1 MLSREIRQFIAV
13 VESKSINSAS
23 QRLNVSQPSV
33 SKTLQNLEYEL
44 GVQLFERSI
53 RGVNLTPEGEILYE
67 HALKLLEEEGQA
79 LVEIKRLKDIKN
91 RNQITIG
98 AGHAWS
104 TVLLPKILA
113 EYQKR
118 NNHIFIN
125 IRYGSVTTLW
135 NELIED
141 KITLILGAEPNY
153 QKLQKPIRYRGLLPL
168 SQIVYAHKS
177 HPIFKSESSIKEL
190 TKYQWISWGNET
202 HDNNGVKEFCI
213 RNQIQNPVYALE
225 TTSIYLGIQL
235 TVQGEYIIRLP
246 SMMKKILQSHEI
258 YPIKVEPL
266 ISYTTGVLFKESTLT
281 NRSVA
286 HLYENIVSSAEQLR
300 DSDL

>member
-1 MLSREIRQFIAV
+1 MLSREIRQFVTV

-33 SKTLQNLEYEL
+33 SKTLQNLEHEL

-67 HALKLLEEEGQA
+67 HALKLFEEEGKT
-79 LVEIKRLKDIKN
+79 LVEIKRLKEIKN

-113 EYQKR
+113 EYQK
-118 NNHIFIN
+118 NNKHIFIN

-135 NELIED
+135 NKLVKDE
-141 KITLILGAEPNY
+141 ITLILGAEPNY
-153 QKLQKPIRYRGLLPL
+153 QKLEKPIRYRGLLPL

-177 HPIFKSESSIKEL
+177 HPIFKSKKPIEDL
-190 TKYQWISWGNET
+190 TKYQWISWGNEIY
-202 HDNNGVKEFCI
+202 DNNGVKEFCI

-235 TVQGEYIIRLP
+235 TMQSEYIIRLP
-246 SMMKKILQSHEI
+246 SMMKRILQSHDI
-258 YPIKVEPL
+258 HPIKVEPL
-266 ISYTTGVLFKESTLT
+266 ISYTTGVLFKESTLA
-281 NRSVA
+281 NCSIA

>member
-1 MLSREIRQFIAV
+1 MLSREIRQFVTV

-33 SKTLQNLEYEL
+33 SKTLQNLEHEL

-53 RGVNLTPEGEILYE
+53 HGVNLTPEGEILYE
-67 HALKLLEEEGQA
+67 HALKLLEEEGKT
-79 LVEIKRLKDIKN
+79 LVEIKRLKEIKN

-113 EYQKR
+113 EYQK
-118 NNHIFIN
+118 NNKHIFIN

-135 NELIED
+135 NELVKDE
-141 KITLILGAEPNY
+141 ITLILGAEPNY
-153 QKLQKPIRYRGLLPL
+153 QKLEKPIRYRGLLPL

-177 HPIFKSESSIKEL
+177 HPIFKSEKPIEDL

-202 HDNNGVKEFCI
+202 YDNNGVKEFCT

-235 TVQGEYIIRLP
+235 TMQSEYIIRLP
-246 SMMKKILQSHEI
+246 SMMKRTLQSHEI
-258 YPIKVEPL
+258 HPIKVEPL
-266 ISYTTGVLFKESTLT
+266 ISYTTGILFKESTLS
-281 NRSVA
+281 NCSIA
-286 HLYENIVSSAEQLR
+286 HLYENIVSSAEQLK

>member
-1 MLSREIRQFIAV
+1 MMLSREIRQFIAV

-44 GVQLFERSI
+44 GVQLFERSV

-67 HALKLLEEEGQA
+67 HALKLLEGEGQA
-79 LVEIKRLKDIKN
+79 LVEIKRLKEIKN

-113 EYQKR
+113 EYQKN

-135 NELIED
+135 NELIKDE
-141 KITLILGAEPNY
+141 ITLILGAEPNY
-153 QKLQKPIRYRGLLPL
+153 QKLEPCQPHLKLEHSNNQLLYL
-168 SQIVYAHKS
+168 LFSAKVY
-177 HPIFKSESSIKEL
+177 E
-190 TKYQWISWGNET
+190 
-202 HDNNGVKEFCI
+202 
-213 RNQIQNPVYALE
+213 
-225 TTSIYLGIQL
+225 
-235 TVQGEYIIRLP
+235 IIL
-246 SMMKKILQSHEI
+246 
-258 YPIKVEPL
+258 
-266 ISYTTGVLFKESTLT
+266 
-281 NRSVA
+281 
-286 HLYENIVSSAEQLR
+286 
-300 DSDL
+300 D

>member
-1 MLSREIRQFIAV
+1 MLSREIRQFITV

-33 SKTLQNLEYEL
+33 SKTLQNLEHEL

-53 RGVNLTPEGEILYE
+53 HGVNLTPEGEILYE
-67 HALKLLEEEGQA
+67 HALKLLEEECKT
-79 LVEIKRLKDIKN
+79 LVEIKRLKEIKN

-113 EYQKR
+113 EYQK
-118 NNHIFIN
+118 NNKHIFIN

-135 NELIED
+135 NELVKD
-141 KITLILGAEPNY
+141 QITLILGAEPNY
-153 QKLQKPIRYRGLLPL
+153 QKLEKPIRYRGLLPL

-177 HPIFKSESSIKEL
+177 HPIFKSEKPIEDL

-202 HDNNGVKEFCI
+202 YDNNGVKEFCT

-235 TVQGEYIIRLP
+235 TMQSEYIIRLP
-246 SMMKKILQSHEI
+246 SMMKRTLQSHEI
-258 YPIKVEPL
+258 HPIKVEPL
-266 ISYTTGVLFKESTLT
+266 ISYTTGVLFKESTLS
-281 NRSVA
+281 NCSIA
-286 HLYENIVSSAEQLR
+286 HLYENIVSSAEQLK

>member
-79 LVEIKRLKDIKN
+79 LVEIKRLKEIKN

-104 TVLLPKILA
+104 TV
-113 EYQKR
+113 
-118 NNHIFIN
+118 
-125 IRYGSVTTLW
+125 
-135 NELIED
+135 
-141 KITLILGAEPNY
+141 
-153 QKLQKPIRYRGLLPL
+153 
-168 SQIVYAHKS
+168 
-177 HPIFKSESSIKEL
+177 
-190 TKYQWISWGNET
+190 
-202 HDNNGVKEFCI
+202 
-213 RNQIQNPVYALE
+213 
-225 TTSIYLGIQL
+225 
-235 TVQGEYIIRLP
+235 
-246 SMMKKILQSHEI
+246 
-258 YPIKVEPL
+258 
-266 ISYTTGVLFKESTLT
+266 
-281 NRSVA
+281 
-286 HLYENIVSSAEQLR
+286 
-300 DSDL
+300 

>member
-33 SKTLQNLEYEL
+33 SKTLQNLEYAL

-67 HALKLLEEEGQA
+67 HALRLLEEGRA
-79 LVEIKRLKDIKN
+79 LVEIKRLKEIKN

-98 AGHAWS
+98 PGHAWS

-118 NNHIFIN
+118 NNRIFIN

-141 KITLILGAEPNY
+141 KITLMLGAEPNY

-177 HPIFKSESSIKEL
+177 HPIFKNERPVKEL

-202 HDNNGVKEFCI
+202 YDNNGVKEFCT

-246 SMMKKILQSHEI
+246 SMMKKILHSYEI
-258 YPIKVEPL
+258 YPVKVEPL
-266 ISYTTGVLFKESTLT
+266 ISYTTGILFKESTLA

>member
-1 MLSREIRQFIAV
+1 MKE
-13 VESKSINSAS
+13 
-23 QRLNVSQPSV
+23 
-33 SKTLQNLEYEL
+33 
-44 GVQLFERSI
+44 
-53 RGVNLTPEGEILYE
+53 
-67 HALKLLEEEGQA
+67 
-79 LVEIKRLKDIKN
+79 IKN

-118 NNHIFIN
+118 NNRILLN
-125 IRYGSVTTLW
+125 IRYRSVTTLW

-141 KITLILGAEPNY
+141 KITLMLGAEPNY

-177 HPIFKSESSIKEL
+177 HPIFKNERPVKEL

-202 HDNNGVKEFCI
+202 YDNNGVKEFCT

-246 SMMKKILQSHEI
+246 SMMKKILHSYEI
-258 YPIKVEPL
+258 YPVKVEPL
-266 ISYTTGVLFKESTLT
+266 ISYTTGILFKESTLA

>member
-33 SKTLQNLEYEL
+33 SKTLQNLEHEL
-44 GVQLFERSI
+44 GVQLFKRSI
-53 RGVNLTPEGEILYE
+53 RGVNLTPEGEILYG
-67 HALKLLEEEGQA
+67 HALRLSEEEGQA
-79 LVEIKRLKDIKN
+79 LTEIKKLKEIKN

-104 TVLLPKILA
+104 TVLLPKILV
-113 EYQKR
+113 EYQN
-118 NNHIFIN
+118 NNHNIFVKV
-125 IRYGSVTTLW
+125 RYGSVTTLW
-135 NELIED
+135 NELVED

-153 QKLQKPIRYRGLLPL
+153 QKLEKSIHYRGLLPL

-177 HPIFKSESSIKEL
+177 HPIFKSKKPVIDI

-202 HDNNGVKEFCI
+202 YDNNGVKEFCN
-213 RNQIQNPVYALE
+213 RNQIPNPIYALE
-225 TTSIYLGIQL
+225 TSSIYLGIEL
-235 TVQGEYIIRLP
+235 AVKGEYIIRLP
-246 SMMKKILQSHEI
+246 SMMKNILQCHEI

-266 ISYTTGVLFKESTLT
+266 ISYTTGVLFKESTLGNKST
-281 NRSVA
+281 A
-286 HLYENIVSSAEQLR
+286 HLYENIVAFAEQLR

>member
-1 MLSREIRQFIAV
+1 MLSREIRQFVTV

-33 SKTLQNLEYEL
+33 SKTLQNLEHEL

-67 HALKLLEEEGQA
+67 HALKLLEEEGKT
-79 LVEIKRLKDIKN
+79 LFEIKRLKEIKN
-91 RNQITIG
+91 RNQVTIG

-113 EYQKR
+113 EYQK
-118 NNHIFIN
+118 NNKHIFIN

-135 NELIED
+135 NELVKDE
-141 KITLILGAEPNY
+141 ITLILGAEPNY
-153 QKLQKPIRYRGLLPL
+153 QKLEKPIRYRGLLPL

-177 HPIFKSESSIKEL
+177 HPIFKSEKPIEDL

-202 HDNNGVKEFCI
+202 HDNNGVKEFCT

-235 TVQGEYIIRLP
+235 TMQSEYIIRLP
-246 SMMKKILQSHEI
+246 SMMKRILQSHEI
-258 YPIKVEPL
+258 HPIKVEPL
-266 ISYTTGVLFKESTLT
+266 ISYTTGVLFKESTLA
-281 NRSVA
+281 NCSIA
-286 HLYENIVSSAEQLR
+286 HLYENIVSSAEQLK